1 MGLMLLTPIFCVF
14 NIFNALYYCF
24 EKGCYKLLS
33 MKIRLNNICTKLNAA
48 KKNFCNQKSA
58 NTEWNKLHR
67 KQKMAKW
74 ISGTKYNHQ
83 DTRQLIEDDGSRGEV
98 NKIYIFVVMTFSFV
112 YVLGIFGYIT
122 YIIIKSS

>member
-1 MGLMLLTPIFCVF
+1 ML
-14 NIFNALYYCF
+14 
-24 EKGCYKLLS
+24 K
-33 MKIRLNNICTKLNAA
+33 AA
-48 KKNFCNQKSA
+48 KKNFYNQKSP
-58 NTEWNKLHR
+58 NTEWNRLHR

-74 ISGTKYNHQ
+74 ISGTKNYHQ

>member
-14 NIFNALYYCF
+14 NIFNALYYFF

-33 MKIRLNNICTKLNAA
+33 MKIGLNNICTKLNAA

-58 NTEWNKLHR
+58 NIEWNKLHR

>member
-1 MGLMLLTPIFCVF
+1 MLLTPIFCVF
-14 NIFNALYYCF
+14 NIFNALYNCF
-24 EKGCYKLLS
+24 EKGCYNLLS
-33 MKIRLNNICTKLNAA
+33 MKVRLNNIWNRR
-48 KKNFCNQKSA
+48 KNFCNQKSP

-74 ISGTKYNHQ
+74 ISGTKNNRQ

-122 YIIIKSS
+122 YIIVKSS